1 MSLLWLCV
9 LAGAAGAAG
18 FEVIRSML
26 DRRLRSDRPK
36 DPMQLLPP
44 AQIDAT
50 RDPPAVTVPPVQLG
64 SASDGS
70 AFCDR
75 RKGLSAE
82 AEPLPAPPETMFRG
96 APPPTSILQ
105 TAPVGSSQAFTGGR
119 TRRPP
124 KVVEVSPR
132 AVGRMHIDAD
142 VTVLCHQS
150 QDGVWL
156 VTRSAGSTACW
167 LGDVPLEAASLP
179 VTARARLLRAGSASV
194 DLGEFAAS
202 GPERSVLLVGGARAE
217 QYGGRLFRATVSGG
231 VVVAAL
237 ALCDKPP
244 GADATR
250 RFAELVDSAG
260 TLFVPG
266 ASAHYA
272 TEAIEWQCRSI
283 LRAATG
289 VAVALV
295 GAGHGGGAI
304 ECVSIGPVSMYR
316 QSLEAPQHRVE
327 VHPRGA
333 VSAARTML
341 VAGVTLVIRLGTGE
355 TWAAATV
362 ALPSQHGRAVASTLN
377 GDSPSP
383 PPVG

>member
-179 VTARARLLRAGSASV
+179 VTARARLLRAGSPSNQDACIDAPQQRLAHRRRHPTHAHRAAGRV
-194 DLGEFAAS
+194 LGTH
-202 GPERSVLLVGGARAE
+202 R
-217 QYGGRLFRATVSGG
+217 